1 MLLHISN
8 SFKSQRKTFSNAFCI
23 RMVFCMVLFSLMLF
37 YSFSPNGVFSASRP
51 ILAQNSSDTLPTM
64 DVNLLLTDAANALD
78 KSNINNTVAYLGLAN
93 MALEKMDQNLS
104 LPWANTK
111 FLIKNAIDSLNAKNV
126 TSASIYLDLATS
138 NLDIKSKGNNNG
150 TKDNSLQNA
159 SSPTSPTSTNDRF
172 NAYDNPILGIRMDYP
187 STWSVSEYPYNPAAN
202 NTVVGFLSPS
212 KTGSE
217 LGNVSGVSGS
227 FVPYL
232 DLYVF
237 DSKNMPIDVL
247 FNVTKSKFLNNE
259 NFAIIESKPILL
271 KGNRQAF
278 ELVYDAIVGGDEQ
291 LRKVQAYTIVNGKV
305 YTISFTSQAA
315 LFADYLPTVHKMI
328 YSFEA
333 KGKNTTS

>member
-138 NLDIKSKGNNNG
+138 NLDIKSQGNNNG
-150 TKDNSLQNA
+150 TNYNILQNA
-159 SSPTSPTSTNDRF
+159 SSPVSANDRF

-187 STWSVSEYPYNPAAN
+187 SNWSVSEYSYNPESN
-202 NTVVGFLSPS
+202 STVVGFLSPS

-237 DSKNMPIDVL
+237 DSKNMPLDLL
-247 FNVTKSKFLNNE
+247 FSVTKSKFFNKT

-291 LRKVQAYTIVNGKV
+291 LRKVQAYTIVDGKV

-315 LFADYLPTVHKMI
+315 LFPNYLPTVNKMI

-333 KGKNTTS
+333 KGKNATTK